1 MNIIDYHDFE
11 SKSRIFRGRV
21 GHWLAETIIR
31 FLAIDR
37 VNQVCDHS
45 SAYKGVEFASRL
57 LDDLDV
63 DYMVGPP
70 ERLGFLPEGTFII
83 VSNHP
88 YGGLDG
94 VILIDLVGRIRP
106 DIRFMVNKILSKF
119 KTLNDNIISVT
130 PTGARKSNV
139 TAESIKG
146 MRETLR
152 LIREGHPVGFFPS
165 GAVSDFR
172 MKDFRIKDRD
182 WQNSILHLIHA
193 AKVPIVPIRFF
204 GANSPFFYFLG
215 LIHWKVR
222 TWRLPYEIFN
232 KKANKVRVG
241 IGDIISVEEQNKFS
255 DYMSLGAYLR
265 KTVYE
270 MPKPTTFIS
279 RKLMCEGKPLKSI
292 I

>member
-11 SKSRIFRGRV
+11 SKSPIFKGRV
-21 GHWLAETIIR
+21 GCWLAETIIR
-31 FLAIDR
+31 FLAIDKI
-37 VNQVCDHS
+37 NQVYNHS

-57 LDDLDV
+57 LDDLGV
-63 DYMVGPP
+63 DYLVS
-70 ERLGFLPEGTFII
+70 RADQLGFLPEGAFIT

-94 VILIDLVGRIRP
+94 VILIELFGGIRP

-119 KTLNDNIISVT
+119 KTFKDNIISVT
-130 PTGARKSNV
+130 PTGARKNNI

-152 LIREGHPVGFFPS
+152 LIQEGHPVGFFPS

-172 MKDFRIKDRD
+172 LKDFRIRDRE
-182 WQNSILHLIHA
+182 WQSSILHLIHA
-193 AKVPIVPIRFF
+193 AKVPIVPVRFF

-222 TWRLPYEIFN
+222 TLRLPYEVFN
-232 KKANKVRVG
+232 KRGNKVRIG
-241 IGDIISVEEQNKFS
+241 IGNVISVEEQNQFS
-255 DYMSLGAYLR
+255 DYKSLGAYLR

>member
-11 SKSRIFRGRV
+11 SKSPIFKGRV

-37 VNQVCDHS
+37 VNRVYNHS
-45 SAYKGVEFASRL
+45 SAYTGVGFTSGL
-57 LDDLDV
+57 LGDLDV
-63 DYMVGPP
+63 DYLVGPP
-70 ERLGFLPEGTFII
+70 ERLEFLPEGPFIT

-94 VILIDLVGRIRP
+94 VIMIDLVGRIRP
-106 DIRFMVNKILSKF
+106 DFKFMVNRVLSLV
-119 KTLNDNIISVT
+119 KTLNDNIIVVT
-130 PTGARKSNV
+130 PTGARKGNI
-139 TAESIKG
+139 TAASING
-146 MRETLR
+146 VRETLK
-152 LIREGHPVGFFPS
+152 LLQEGHPVGFFPS

-172 MKDFRIKDRD
+172 IKDFRIRDRQ

-193 AKVPIVPIRFF
+193 AKVPIIPIRFF
-204 GANSPFFYFLG
+204 GNNSAFFYFLG

-232 KKANKVRVG
+232 KKGNKGRIG
-241 IGDIISVEEQNKFS
+241 IGKIITVEDQNKFS
-255 DYMSLGAYLR
+255 DYKSLGAYLR

-270 MPKPTTFIS
+270 MTEPATFVS
-279 RKLMCEGKPLKSI
+279 RKLMCERKPLKSI
-292 I
+292 V